1 MATTRTRSIRTLG
14 ALVAIVALLYGGI
27 AAAVQW
33 STASWTPGLALD
45 LAGGTQVILTPVPQP
60 GQTGEIT
67 DDTIDD
73 AVEIIRQRVN
83 GSGIAEA
90 TVGRQGG
97 QNIVVELPG
106 DPQDQQATLELI
118 RRSARMTFRP
128 VLVVSG
134 PTPIDATAQPTDPAA
149 TAPPTDAPSTEAP
162 ATEAPATLAPATEAP
177 ATQAPTAVPTPG
189 STQGSVV
196 PQALRAAP
204 TPEAPAP
211 ATEAPATEAPATEA
225 PATEAPATPA
235 PAPGA
240 LATEPP
246 AAEPSSPSDL
256 AWVTP
261 DLAADFAALD
271 CTDPA
276 NRTGGIASD
285 DAAPLVTCDQTGSA
299 KYLLGPV
306 ELSGSD
312 LTGASSQ
319 PATNDQGFS
328 TGGWVV
334 TMDFTSSG
342 GDQFS
347 DITSRISQLPSPQNQ
362 FGIVLDGLV
371 ISAPS
376 VNGPIPGGQARI
388 DDGGSGTFTQES
400 TQALANQLRFGSLPV
415 TFEVQ
420 TEDQI
425 SATLGT
431 EQLQRGVLA
440 GLIGLG
446 LVVVYSL
453 LQYRLLGLVTVASL
467 GVAGLLAYGA
477 IALLSWSS
485 GYRLSLPGVAGLIIA
500 IGVTADSFIVYFE
513 RVRDEVREGRSVA
526 AAVQTGWVRA
536 RRTIIIS
543 DVVQL
548 LAALVLYVLAVGG
561 VRGFAFT
568 LGLTTLIDLLVVVL
582 LTHPLVSLLA
592 RTPFFAGG
600 HRLSGFEGEHLGRT
614 VYAGRGR
621 LRQPTSGRDVAPGA
635 DDRPAVD
642 DDGSGDVERRRR
654 RKTPGTDEPVE
665 SGQPRRL
672 TIAERR
678 AAEERERRERE
689 AAPDDDGDPGQH
701 AHHGGS
707 RPATTTED

>member
-1 MATTRTRSIRTLG
+1 VAPTSRTRSLRTLG

-33 STASWTPGLALD
+33 STASWAPGLALD
-45 LAGGTQVILTPVPQP
+45 LAGGTQVVLTPVPQP
-60 GQTGEIT
+60 GQSGQVT

-73 AVEIIRQRVN
+73 AIEIIRQRVN

-106 DPQDQQATLELI
+106 DPQEQQGTLELI

-128 VLVVSG
+128 VLVVAG
-134 PTPIDATAQPTDPAA
+134 PTPIDATTGQPTDPAA
-149 TAPPTDAPSTEAP
+149 TAPPTEAPATAAPATEAP
-162 ATEAPATLAPATEAP
+162 ATEAPATEAP
-177 ATQAPTAVPTPG
+177 ATGAPTAVPAPET
-189 STQGSVV
+189 TQGSVV
-196 PQALRAAP
+196 PQALRVATP
-204 TPEAPAP
+204 TPTEAP

-225 PATEAPATPA
+225 PATEAPATEA
-235 PAPGA
+235 
-240 LATEPP
+240 P
-246 AAEPSSPSDL
+246 AAEPTSPSDL

-276 NRTGGIASD
+276 NRTGGVASD
-285 DAAPLVTCDQTGSA
+285 DATPLVTCDQTGDA

-306 ELSGSD
+306 ELTGSD
-312 LTGASSQ
+312 LSGATSA
-319 PATNDQGFS
+319 PAANDQGFA
-328 TGGWVV
+328 TGGWEV

-342 GDQFS
+342 GDQFA

-376 VNGPIPGGQARI
+376 VDGPIPGGQARI

-431 EQLQRGVLA
+431 EQLQRGLLA

-467 GVAGLLAYGA
+467 GVAGLLAYGT
-477 IALLSWSS
+477 IVLLSWSS

-526 AAVQTGWVRA
+526 AAVQTGWARA

-548 LAALVLYVLAVGG
+548 LAALVLYILAVGG
-561 VRGFAFT
+561 VKGFAVT
-568 LGLTTLIDLLVVVL
+568 LGLTTIIDLLVVVL
-582 LTHPLVSLLA
+582 LTHPLLTLLA
-592 RTPFFAGG
+592 RTRFFAGG
-600 HRLSGFEGEHLGRT
+600 HKLSGFDGEHLGRT

-621 LRQPTSGRDVAPGA
+621 LRQPTSGRDVAAGG
-635 DDRPAVD
+635 DDRPPA
-642 DDGSGDVERRRR
+642 DGDGGPGSRRRR
-654 RKTPGTDEPVE
+654 RGTPGTDEPAD

-678 AAEERERRERE
+678 AVEERERRERE
-689 AAPDDDGDPGQH
+689 AAQGPDGAGGAGEH
-701 AHHGGS
+701 VHHGS
-707 RPATTTED
+707 HPTTTTED